1 MHFFN
6 VRKRYLFNCRSLL
19 EIISLAAEEKIRE
32 LDTLLSL
39 RNGELDDAFAQIT
52 DLTNQ
57 VQFNEGQALEVMTK
71 LDVIVAEK
79 TSLQKDLEDNIE
91 LAKNLENQIQ
101 CMKSESELANSSRI
115 MELQKERDSALTQ
128 YSDLLSEKGNFL
140 IIND

>member
-57 VQFNEGQALEVMTK
+57 VQFNEGQAHEVMTK

-79 TSLQKDLEDNIE
+79 NSLQKDLEDNIE